1 VVIPGELLDRI
12 RRCHAA
18 TQTDSLTAVLDLS
31 RITPQVAECFLSVLQ
46 LTDAPSGEEMSAQDP
61 QGFTDACRQ
70 AALRLAENDVFDGI
84 EFAALISTLIHE
96 CRHAHDLRS
105 TWMGAELLF
114 HDLHFYAGVGR
125 LLDRLAQWQ
134 AVSPSRRV
142 PLPVVPALDLF
153 EGEFS
158 DIAESVRRALAIR
171 GKVQRWW
178 NTKSFGPTF
187 PGHSVHD
194 LFEFVA
200 FSIQIDW
207 LAGVFGHEAARLVS
221 LALTE
226 EGGKFADY
234 ARPWVPI
241 AALSQARGR
250 PFEPALQ
257 DASRLVWSAMN
268 ANGIAPTID
277 NGRATKIHPG
287 TWFGLFG
294 ERLVDAADH
303 AEVPDG
309 LESAWAAEDVLERR
323 GVPGPVERFSA
334 ASDALDEMMRSSFP
348 SLETPEPAL
357 VATEVAIDFRHMC
370 GLIIEHPDYHI
381 PQRYVDYLISGE
393 LIGVHV
399 RIIDRNQLDHDFR
412 TPSWVPHN
420 HIGGARVA
428 SEASQQMRLLVEGA
442 GMTVHQPYSAAVLA
456 TMRGHG
462 GVGLRFRVL
471 PPAEG

>member
-1 VVIPGELLDRI
+1 MIPPELLERI
-12 RRCHAA
+12 RRCRAA

-31 RITPQVAECFLSVLQ
+31 RITPRVAECFLSVLH
-46 LTDAPSGEEMSAQDP
+46 LTESPGGEEMPPQDP
-61 QGFTDACRQ
+61 QGFTDACRR
-70 AALRLAENDVFDGI
+70 AASGLAEDDPFDGI
-84 EFAALISTLIHE
+84 EFAALVSTLIHE

-125 LLDRLAQWQ
+125 LLDLLAQWQ
-134 AVSPSRRV
+134 AVSPGRRI
-142 PLPVVPALDLF
+142 PLPLTPALDLF
-153 EGEFS
+153 DGEFS

-171 GKVQRWW
+171 SQVQRWW

-187 PGHSVHD
+187 PGYSVHD

-200 FSIQIDW
+200 FSTQIDW
-207 LAGVFGHEAARLVS
+207 LAGVFGHETAGLVS

-226 EGGKFADY
+226 KGGTFADY
-234 ARPWVPI
+234 ARPWIPV
-241 AALSQARGR
+241 AVLSQARGR
-250 PFEPALQ
+250 PFAPALQ

-268 ANGIAPTID
+268 ANGIASTID
-277 NGRATKIHPG
+277 DGRATKMHPG

-309 LESAWAAEDVLERR
+309 LESAWAAEDVLERQ

-334 ASDALDEMMRSSFP
+334 ASDALDEMTRSSLP
-348 SLETPEPAL
+348 SLETPEPAFI
-357 VATEVAIDFRHMC
+357 ATEVAIDFRHMC
-370 GLIIEHPDYHI
+370 GFIIAHPDYHV

-393 LIGVHV
+393 LIGSHV
-399 RIIDRNQLDHDFR
+399 RIIGRNQLGHDFR
-412 TPSWVPHN
+412 TPSWVPQN
-420 HIGGARVA
+420 HIGVARVA

-442 GMTVHQPYSAAVLA
+442 AMTAHQPYAAAVMA
-456 TMRGHG
+456 AMRGRG
-462 GVGLRFRVL
+462 GAGLRFRVL
-471 PPAEG
+471 PPANG